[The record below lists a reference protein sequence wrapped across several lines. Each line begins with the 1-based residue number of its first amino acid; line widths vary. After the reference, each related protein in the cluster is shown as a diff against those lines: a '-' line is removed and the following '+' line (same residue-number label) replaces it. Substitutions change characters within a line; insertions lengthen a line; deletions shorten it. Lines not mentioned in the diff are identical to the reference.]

1 MQCAAS
7 FTICIMSWKHD
18 PSLKLLAEVL
28 AGVLAGVLTQECG
41 GAAAATASS
50 LIPGDNEMLGI

>member
-1 MQCAAS
+1 
-7 FTICIMSWKHD
+7 MSWKHD